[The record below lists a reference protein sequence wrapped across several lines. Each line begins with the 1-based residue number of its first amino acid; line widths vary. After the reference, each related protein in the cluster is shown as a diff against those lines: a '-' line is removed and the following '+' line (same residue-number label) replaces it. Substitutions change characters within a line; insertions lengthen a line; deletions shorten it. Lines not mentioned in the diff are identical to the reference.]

1 MQKASKRVVEV
12 YEMMK
17 DGKSVNFDAMV
28 KRLGCK
34 AGTAMVLICA
44 LRRSFGADIETERDG
59 RKVISY
65 RLTNAS
71 DIASRMVLTKS
82 TKAKAPK
89 VASVKVA
96 KTKSTV
102 SRKSSLEDG
111 EVPTVE
117 SDYDISEVSD
127 AELAD
132 LKLQLGLG

>member
-1 MQKASKRVVEV
+1 MQKPSKRVVEAF
-12 YEMMK
+12 EMLK
-17 DGKSVNFDAMV
+17 DGKSVNFESMV

-44 LRRSFGADIETERDG
+44 LRRSFGAEIETERDG

-71 DIASRMVLTKS
+71 KIAANMVLTK
-82 TKAKAPK
+82 KVKAPK
-89 VASVKVA
+89 VAKVAVA

-102 SRKSSLEDG
+102 SRKKVDG
-111 EVPTVE
+111 ETPTI
-117 SDYDISEVSD
+117 DSEFDVTEVTD

-132 LKLQLGLG
+132 LKQQLGIG

>member
-1 MQKASKRVVEV
+1 MQKPSKRVVEV

-34 AGTAMVLICA
+34 PVTAMVLICA

-65 RLTNAS
+65 RMTNAG
-71 DIASRMVLTKS
+71 DIAANMVLTKS
-82 TKAKAPK
+82 VKVKKAATPK
-89 VASVKVA
+89 VSVA
-96 KTKSTV
+96 KTKATV
-102 SRKSSLEDG
+102 SRKSVSTG
-111 EVPTVE
+111 EIPTVD
-117 SDYDISEVSD
+117 SDFDISEVTD

-132 LKLQLGLG
+132 LKEQLGIG